1 VNSYLSSIFCLAA
14 LAPESKFVFE
24 IAGSVNLRLF
34 LDINSIF
41 YSTDVKL
48 GIVYIY
54 SIQDYTKITS
64 KCNNTGAGGIAYS
77 AYIIVACI

>member
-1 VNSYLSSIFCLAA
+1 MNSYLSSTFCLAA

-24 IAGSVNLRLF
+24 IVGSVNLRLF

-41 YSTDVKL
+41 YSNDVKL
-48 GIVYIY
+48 GIACIY

-64 KCNNTGAGGIAYS
+64 KCNTTG
-77 AYIIVACI
+77 VAVSDILHT